1 MRCIPRPFQP
11 ACGRPPVSG
20 PRPAA
25 SVSAAS
31 VSAASASNR
40 WVWAAR
46 VATAL
51 ALLACGAEEPSRVSL
66 PVRADA
72 RDIEVIET
80 DRGYTIELS
89 EARLAVADLQFAIA
103 GEEHAA
109 SPWRTFHDWLV
120 PVAHAHPGHSSGGDV
135 TGELLGEFVIRWLPR
150 AEAPLGLATLL
161 EGDYQSA
168 NFAFVR
174 AAAEEGLPADDAL
187 LGHTAV
193 LRGTATRGA
202 DRLSFVA
209 VLDAPDTEELVG
221 VPFQADIRAGVPT
234 VIGFELLP
242 RDPFEGDTLF
252 DGIDFVQL
260 ARDAS
265 GVVNI
270 MPGASD
276 AEVAVAYERLLTTF
290 QTPDHFRMQGVP
302 AE

>member
-1 MRCIPRPFQP
+1 
-11 ACGRPPVSG
+11 
-20 PRPAA
+20 
-25 SVSAAS
+25 
-31 VSAASASNR
+31 
-40 WVWAAR
+40 
-46 VATAL
+46 
-51 ALLACGAEEPSRVSL
+51 VSL

-72 RDIEVIET
+72 HDIEVIET

-109 SPWRTFHDWLV
+109 SPWRTLHDWLV

-135 TGELLGEFVIRWLPR
+135 TGELLGDFVIHWLPR

-168 NFAFVR
+168 NFAFAR
-174 AAAEEGLPADDAL
+174 AVPEQGLPADDAL

-202 DRLSFVA
+202 ERLPFVA
-209 VLDAPDTEELVG
+209 VLDASDTEELVG

-252 DGIDFVQL
+252 DGIDFVRL
-260 ARDAS
+260 ARDAD

-276 AEVAVAYERLLTTF
+276 PEIAVAYERLLTTF

>member
-1 MRCIPRPFQP
+1 MRCIPRPSQP
-11 ACGRPPVSG
+11 AGGRHPVSG
-20 PRPAA
+20 PPAAWVSAAWLSNAWVWTARAA
-25 SVSAAS
+25 SV
-31 VSAASASNR
+31 
-40 WVWAAR
+40 
-46 VATAL
+46 VAL
-51 ALLACGAEEPSRVSL
+51 VGCGAEEAYRVSL

-72 RDIEVIET
+72 HDIEVIET

-109 SPWRTFHDWLV
+109 SPWRTLHDWLV

-135 TGELLGEFVIRWLPR
+135 TGELLGQFVIRWLPR

-168 NFAFVR
+168 NFAFAR
-174 AAAEEGLPADDAL
+174 AVSEQGLPPDDVL

-202 DRLSFVA
+202 ERLAFVA
-209 VLDAPDTEELVG
+209 VLDASDTEELVG

-252 DGIDFVQL
+252 DGIDFVRL
-260 ARDAS
+260 ARDAG

-276 AEVAVAYERLLTTF
+276 PEVAVAYERLLATF
-290 QTPDHFRMQGVP
+290 ETPDHFRMQGAP